1 MSASVGNDLLSRMDV
16 SPVSARYWV
25 VLLLIAAQLLAEL
38 FDFFIASFLVSAL
51 APLWKLTFG
60 QTSIML
66 LSAGVGA
73 IAGAVLFGWL
83 ADRIGRKPTIILS
96 CAMCFL
102 AAGSISLIPDGQW
115 LLFALVRFLVGVGY
129 GGAGVSQ
136 FPLITEYTPTARRT
150 VITGL
155 VAIPAGLGFLA
166 ASLIA
171 AQLLASFGWRGV
183 AALGFVPL
191 VLPAAL
197 LVAAPESARWLIAHG
212 RTDQARAAARSMFR
226 LSAEDAEAPIVA
238 PPAPPKPNPAEVLAY
253 PRQFWLVAL
262 VQLGLGTALT
272 GVATWGPTILAQL
285 FQLPPSKAAG
295 RFAIVSIAGLAGRLA
310 FALLPHA
317 VGRRATGM
325 LVCYAGAAALAL
337 AAIFHDSFWAG
348 APLFF
353 VFLLIGHFFY
363 DGAYSNLNTYAA
375 ELYPV
380 RLASLGMSVSAS
392 AGGLGKILGPLAL
405 GLIAGTSNLIT
416 PKATEAAVVPG
427 FLFMS
432 AACLVAALAYTLLGV
447 ETHRKALALA

>member
-1 MSASVGNDLLSRMDV
+1 MSASVGPDLLSRMDAA
-16 SPVSARYWV
+16 PVSARYWT
-25 VLLLIAAQLLAEL
+25 VLALISTQLLTEM

-51 APLWKLTFG
+51 APMWKLTFG
-60 QTSIML
+60 QTSVML

-73 IAGAVLFGWL
+73 IVGAVLFGWL
-83 ADRIGRKPTIILS
+83 ADRIGRKPAVIIS
-96 CAMCFL
+96 CTLCCL
-102 AAGSISLIPDGQW
+102 AAGGISLIPDGKW
-115 LLFALVRFLVGVGY
+115 LIFSLLRFLVGVGY

-136 FPLITEYTPTARRT
+136 FPLITEYTPTRKRT

-155 VAIPAGLGFLA
+155 VAFPAGLGLLV
-166 ASLIA
+166 ASTIA
-171 AQLLASFGWRGV
+171 STLLTDFGWRGV

-191 VLPAAL
+191 VLPAL
-197 LVAAPESARWLIAHG
+197 LIFAAPESARWLIGKG
-212 RTDQARAAARSMFR
+212 RAEEARKAARSMFR
-226 LSAEDAEAPIVA
+226 LSDEDAAAPAIA
-238 PPAPPKPNPAEVLAY
+238 PPAPPRANPLEVLAY

-272 GVATWGPTILAQL
+272 GVLTWGPTILAQI

-295 RFAIVSIAGLAGRLA
+295 RFAVVSIAGLAGRLV
-310 FALLPHA
+310 FALLPQA
-317 VGRRATGM
+317 IGRRPTGII
-325 LVCYAGAAALAL
+325 VCYAGAAALAL
-337 AAIFHDSFWAG
+337 AGVFHDSFWAG

-353 VFLLIGHFFY
+353 VFLLVGQFFY

-416 PKATEAAVVPG
+416 PKATQAAVEPG
-427 FLFMS
+427 FLFM
-432 AACLVAALAYTLLGV
+432 AACCLVAALAYSVLGV
-447 ETHRKALALA
+447 ETHKKVLALA